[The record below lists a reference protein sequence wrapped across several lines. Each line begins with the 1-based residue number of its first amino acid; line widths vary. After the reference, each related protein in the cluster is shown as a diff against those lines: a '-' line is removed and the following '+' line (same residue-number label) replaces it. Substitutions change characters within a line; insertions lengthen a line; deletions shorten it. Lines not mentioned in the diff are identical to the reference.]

1 MTGEM
6 MALTAAVMWGFGAT
20 FFGMAGRR
28 SDPVL
33 VNILRLPLGMVL
45 LGAAWFITSHQ
56 WWPDGVTPSAH
67 LWLGLSGTIGLALGD
82 SFLFYA
88 ITIIGPRRAL
98 MVLAATPA
106 FAAISAWLMLGE
118 TLDAQALL
126 GMAII
131 LGGILVATAFKDSG
145 GGEFRDLPRA
155 TLRKGLSA
163 ALVCAVCSGVGN
175 TFAKSGM
182 TASGVDLSPL
192 AATLVRMMWATVAIS
207 ALAWWRRDTFQFLPR
222 IRAPRVAWPLFGG
235 LMLGPF
241 IGMWFAISAI
251 KMTDTGIA
259 TVLMNTVP
267 LTVLLP
273 SWLFHRDP
281 PSRAALAGIVL
292 ALGGAV
298 VLFLR

>member
-1 MTGEM
+1 
-6 MALTAAVMWGFGAT
+6 MALSAALMWGFGAT

-33 VNILRLPLGMVL
+33 VNILRLPLGMIL
-45 LGAAWFITSHQ
+45 LGAAWFLTSHQ
-56 WWPDGVTPSAH
+56 WWPDGVSARSH
-67 LWLGLSGTIGLALGD
+67 LWLGMSGAIGLAVGD

-88 ITIIGPRRAL
+88 ISNIGPRRAL

-106 FAAISAWLMLGE
+106 FAAISAWLLLGE
-118 TLDAQALL
+118 TLDAQALA

-131 LGGILVATAFKDSG
+131 LGGILVATAFRDAG
-145 GGEFRDLPRA
+145 GGEFRDLPPA
-155 TLRKGLSA
+155 MLRKGLSA

-175 TFAKSGM
+175 TFAKLGMSG
-182 TASGVDLSPL
+182 AGADLSPL

-207 ALAWWRRDTFQFLPR
+207 ALAWWRRDTLVHLPR
-222 IRAPRVAWPLFGG
+222 IAAARVAWPLFGG

-251 KMTDTGIA
+251 KMTDTGVA

-281 PSRAALAGIVL
+281 PSRAALAGIAIAMV
-292 ALGGAV
+292 GAV